1 MKNRI
6 PDQGWSRRNFLGA
19 AGSLGAAGALGAAS
33 FLPRIAH
40 AAGSSRRLVLVRAFG
55 GWDTTFCMDPRLT
68 VPGVI
73 DGPDRVS
80 TDETIASY
88 GDLPIM
94 ASSLRPNMDSFFSAF
109 SDSTLVV
116 NGISVGSIVHEICR
130 QRISME
136 AGSRARI
143 WPASRRWSMEPETLP
158 YLDLTGVGRV
168 GPYAALRARWSPTR
182 SSRSSTGSPTS
193 CTGRNAVPALHAVW
207 RPGACHRRLPRP
219 AASPV
224 RRATGSE
231 GRLRALPEPGT
242 GHGTPACAPGEH
254 RAHRQPVLRFVR
266 EHFRAGRTRRFID
279 GDGLLSFGVHRHGGL
294 VGHP

>member
-6 PDQGWSRRNFLGA
+6 PEQGWSRRNFLGA

-130 QRISME
+130 QRIST
-136 AGSRARI
+136 GSRLESAADLACLTAVEHG
-143 WPASRRWSMEPETLP
+143 ASETLP
-158 YLDLTGVGRV
+158 YLDLTGGCLL
-168 GPYAALRARWSPTR
+168 YTSP
-182 SSRSSTGSPTS
+182 SP
-193 CTGRNAVPALHAVW
+193 R
-207 RPGACHRRLPRP
+207 
-219 AASPV
+219 
-224 RRATGSE
+224 
-231 GRLRALPEPGT
+231 
-242 GHGTPACAPGEH
+242 
-254 RAHRQPVLRFVR
+254 
-266 EHFRAGRTRRFID
+266 D
-279 GDGLLSFGVHRHGGL
+279 
-294 VGHP
+294 